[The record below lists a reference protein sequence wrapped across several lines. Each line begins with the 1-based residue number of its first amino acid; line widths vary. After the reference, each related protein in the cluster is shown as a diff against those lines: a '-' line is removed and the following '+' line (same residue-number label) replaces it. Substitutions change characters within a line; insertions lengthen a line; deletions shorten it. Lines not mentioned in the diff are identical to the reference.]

1 MTKTRVIQPQ
11 VDCSS
16 AKDFLDAL
24 SPLGSY
30 FAEAKP
36 SAPWLFRG
44 QGQDRPLVPSAF
56 RKKGRLS
63 SLTDRNIKDYK
74 QRRLAERDIL
84 TWFFDIADRRGLILP
99 DDSQQLRS
107 TLETLKSDRGDFF
120 VGSEFDEWQPDN
132 EALSLAAMGQHYGIP
147 TRLLDWTRQPFIA
160 AFFAAEDAFNHRK
173 KYAPASRLIVWAFYY
188 PALGK
193 HDVVERNAPIRV
205 VTAPSATNPNLKAQ
219 QGAFTLLNPHHTK
232 EVEGQYQPMDQVLEE
247 IANKHDVERYF
258 PTLVG
263 VKLQKFTLP
272 VSEAKQVLY
281 LLAKLDVTPSAVYPG
296 YHSIVRDIEMQ
307 KQCHQYSPKKHGGGA
322 DVEASVLPKKAK
334 KE

>member
-1 MTKTRVIQPQ
+1 MTKARVIQPE

-16 AKDFLDAL
+16 AKNFLDAL
-24 SPLGSY
+24 SPLGPY
-30 FAEAKP
+30 FAEAEP

-44 QGQDRPLVPSAF
+44 QGQDKPLVPSAF
-56 RKKGRLS
+56 RENSRLP
-63 SLTDRNIKDYK
+63 SLTERDVEDYK
-74 QRRLAERDIL
+74 QRRLAERDLL
-84 TWFFDIADRRGLILP
+84 TRFFDIADRRGLILP

-160 AFFAAEDAFNHRK
+160 AFFAAEDALKHCK
-173 KYAPASRLIVWAFYY
+173 DAPASRLVVWAFYY

-219 QGAFTLLNPHHTK
+219 QGVFTLLNPHHTK
-232 EVEGQYQPMDQVLEE
+232 EFEGQYRPMDQVLEE
-247 IANKHDVERYF
+247 IVAERDVERYF

-281 LLAKLDVTPSAVYPG
+281 LLAKVDITPSAVYPG
-296 YHSIVRDIEMQ
+296 YQSVVRDIEMQ
-307 KQCHQYSPKKHGGGA
+307 KQCQQHCSHGTRHRRKRG
-322 DVEASVLPKKAK
+322 SVSKDTR
-334 KE
+334 